1 MIQLFY
7 ENFVLY
13 YAFEISHN
21 MDIIWCIIWC
31 IVTPLTGCQSSCKH
45 SPFVN
50 VQIYIC
56 DIYFTDPF
64 PVAQTADVTV
74 IRGSKCM
81 TYMGDAHLSHT
92 RKLLCVKDTS
102 DPAGDD
108 LDFVSKNNY

>member
-1 MIQLFY
+1 MVYNMVYSLRQLLLFLFTVIQQMQY
-7 ENFVLY
+7 WMN
-13 YAFEISHN
+13 
-21 MDIIWCIIWC
+21 
-31 IVTPLTGCQSSCKH
+31 PLTGCQSSCKH

-74 IRGSKCM
+74 IRRSKCM
-81 TYMGDAHLSHT
+81 NYMGGVHLSYT